1 MQAQVLCGI
10 HVVVQIISQYALIAA
25 ALANCFPGQ
34 HALYQCH
41 PRNYAVLCDG
51 LLLAD
56 DDLVVER
63 GEFIAR
69 GQGKDMQANGVRQL
83 VAI

>member
-1 MQAQVLCGI
+1 M
-10 HVVVQIISQYALIAA
+10 
-25 ALANCFPGQ
+25 
-34 HALYQCH
+34 
-41 PRNYAVLCDG
+41 LCDG

-56 DDLVVER
+56 GYLVMER

-69 GQGKDMQANGVRQL
+69 DQGKDMQANGVRQL